1 VLECVW
7 FLPTTF
13 DVLSSL
19 GTNTDGVIVD
29 ITRSGDPS
37 TRGVIASF
45 KNPTTPDVTT
55 GIELAVKGVLEQ
67 SGIDP
72 ARHEILGLTIG
83 TTVRRSIPI
92 MTPWLIIHLF

>member
-1 VLECVW
+1 LI
-7 FLPTTF
+7 
-13 DVLSSL
+13 SL

-29 ITRSGDPS
+29 VTRSKDPS

-45 KNPTTPDVTT
+45 KHPTTADVTT
-55 GIELAVKGVLEQ
+55 GIELAVNGVLKE

-83 TTVRRSIPI
+83 TTVR
-92 MTPWLIIHLF
+92 